1 MKHVTAIQR
10 AGQAAIEERLD
21 PTWYPETDRPILSSE
36 SVRYEVSARNRAIVW
51 GGLGLVR
58 QLVKRLDVAQTLDSR
73 VEVLKRH
80 FPYHESDHILNLIY
94 NLVTGG
100 RTLEDL
106 ERRRHN
112 LAYLDALGARRI
124 PDPTTAG
131 DFLRRLEGEQIDGL
145 LGANFEIGKRA
156 WKGKRGKDQ
165 ATIDVDGTIA
175 EVTGDCREGADL
187 AYNGKWGYGPLLV
200 TLANSGEVLWVENR
214 SASRPSHEGAPA
226 AMERCAE
233 ACLERG
239 FNSVL
244 FRGDTDFSSTAY
256 LDAWEKK
263 GYRFVFGLM
272 AHAKVKN
279 LASTLDE
286 GDFKPLKRPHRES
299 AGLRSRQKNQRQLV
313 ISAKGYRNLELEEEH
328 VAEIEYR
335 PRKCRQ
341 AYRLV
346 ILRKK
351 IKVSQGQHLL
361 EPEIRYLFY
370 LSNLAKTSHS
380 AAAIIA
386 ESNQRCD
393 QENLI
398 EQLKNQI
405 QAMRMPTKSF
415 LANWAYLVIGC
426 LAWNLKAWL
435 ALSVPKKLR
444 RYFARCDFRTFYH
457 DIILV
462 PAQILRSGRRTI
474 FRLLGFKLTVPW
486 LLEAHHAVS

>member
-1 MKHVTAIQR
+1 MNVTAIQR
-10 AGQAAIEERLD
+10 AGQAAVEERLD
-21 PTWYPETDRPILSSE
+21 PTWYPESDRPMLSNE
-36 SVRYEVSARNRAIVW
+36 SVRYEVSARKEAIVW
-51 GGLGLVR
+51 GGLGLIR
-58 QLVKRLDVAQTLDSR
+58 QLVKRLGVAKRLDAR

-80 FPYHESDHILNLIY
+80 FPYHESDHILNMAY
-94 NLVTGG
+94 NLITGG
-100 RTLEDL
+100 STLEDL
-106 ERRRHN
+106 ERRRRD

-131 DFLRRLEGEQIDGL
+131 DFLRRFDEEQVEALLE
-145 LGANFEIGKRA
+145 ANLEIGKRA
-156 WKGKRGKDQ
+156 WKWKRGKGQ

-175 EVTGDCREGADL
+175 EVSGDCREGADL

-200 TLANSGEVLWVENR
+200 TLANSSEVLWVENR

-226 AMERCAE
+226 ALDRCAE
-233 ACLERG
+233 ACLGRG
-239 FNSVL
+239 FDSVL

-256 LDAWEKK
+256 LDGWEEK

-279 LASTLDE
+279 LANALEETA
-286 GDFKPLKRPHRES
+286 FKPLERQNREP
-299 AGLRSRQKNQRQLV
+299 ADLRSRPQNQRQLV
-313 ISAKGYRNLELEEEH
+313 ISAKGYRNFELEEEH

-335 PRKCRQ
+335 PSKCSQ
-341 AYRLV
+341 KYRLV
-346 ILRKK
+346 ILRKT
-351 IKVSQGQHLL
+351 IKVTQAQHLL
-361 EPEIRYLFY
+361 EPQIRYFFY

-380 AAAIIA
+380 AAAIVA

-405 QAMRMPTKSF
+405 QTMRMPTKSL
-415 LANWAYLVIGC
+415 LANGAYLAIGC

-444 RYFARCDFRTFYH
+444 PYFARCDFRTFYR
-457 DIILV
+457 DIILL

-474 FRLLGFKLTVPW
+474 FRLLGVRDSVPW
-486 LLEAHHAVS
+486 LLEAHRAVS